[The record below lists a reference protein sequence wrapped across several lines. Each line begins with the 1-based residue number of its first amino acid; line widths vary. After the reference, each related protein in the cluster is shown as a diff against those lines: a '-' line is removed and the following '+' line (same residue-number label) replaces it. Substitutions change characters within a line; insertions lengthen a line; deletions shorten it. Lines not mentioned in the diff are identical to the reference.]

1 MRPPPQ
7 PAPPPAMPTTPSP
20 VPAPAVRAAR
30 RVAFREG
37 VRDYVPALPA
47 LVAWGVVTG
56 VAMVQSGL
64 ALAYVL
70 GLGATA
76 FAASAQLASVP
87 LMVGGAPLWVIVLT
101 ALMTNLRFVIYSAV
115 LKNHLQ
121 HLSWRRRLLLSYL
134 VGDMLVVIFLRKVQH
149 RPDWPE
155 RDAYFLGIGVL
166 NLVVWHTC
174 QLVGIFG
181 AAWIPR
187 DWGFELAGTLA
198 LLALVLPA
206 CVHLPGA
213 AGALVAALVAV
224 ATLHWPARFGLVAAI
239 AAGVAVA
246 MLVET
251 WRARG
256 APAVSR

>member
-1 MRPPPQ
+1 MS
-7 PAPPPAMPTTPSP
+7 TTPSP
-20 VPAPAVRAAR
+20 PPDPRDGRRA
-30 RVAFREG
+30 AFREG
-37 VRDYVPALPA
+37 MRDYVPALPA
-47 LVAWGVVTG
+47 LVAWGIVTG

-101 ALMTNLRFVIYSAV
+101 ALMTNLRFVIYSAA

-121 HLSWRRRLLLSYL
+121 HLSFRRRLLLSYL
-134 VGDMLVVIFLRKVQH
+134 IGDMLVVIFLRKMQH
-149 RPDWPE
+149 RPDWPD

-206 CVHLPGA
+206 CAQLPGA
-213 AGALVAALVAV
+213 VGALVAGVVGV
-224 ATLHWPARFGLVAAI
+224 ATFHWPARLGLVVAI
-239 AAGVAVA
+239 VAGVVA
-246 MLVET
+246 ALLVES
-251 WRARG
+251 WRQRG
-256 APAVSR
+256 ARAAAS

>member
-1 MRPPPQ
+1 MSKPNVRDS
-7 PAPPPAMPTTPSP
+7 APDA
-20 VPAPAVRAAR
+20 AAERRA
-30 RVAFREG
+30 AFREG
-37 VRDYVPALPA
+37 VRDYLPALPA

-87 LMVGGAPLWVIVLT
+87 LMVSGAPLWAIVLT
-101 ALMTNLRFVIYSAV
+101 ALMTNLRFVIYSAA

-134 VGDMLVVIFLRKVQH
+134 VGDMLVVMFLRKVQQ

-166 NLVVWHTC
+166 NLAVWHTC
-174 QLVGIFG
+174 QLIGIFG

-206 CVHLPGA
+206 CARVPGA
-213 AGALVAALVAV
+213 AGALAAALVGV
-224 ATLHWPARFGLVAAI
+224 ATLHWPARLGLVDAI
-239 AAGVAVA
+239 AAGVVVA
-246 MLVET
+246 MLAES
-251 WRARG
+251 WRERG
-256 APAVSR
+256 TAAERA

>member
-1 MRPPPQ
+1 MSKPGGRE
-7 PAPPPAMPTTPSP
+7 PAREPSRERSPAMD
-20 VPAPAVRAAR
+20 ARRAAVRD
-30 RVAFREG
+30 G
-37 VRDYVPALPA
+37 MRDYVPALPA

-64 ALAYVL
+64 ALAHVL
-70 GLGATA
+70 ALGATA
-76 FAASAQLASVP
+76 FAASAQLASMP
-87 LMVGGAPLWVIVLT
+87 LMVSGAPLWAIVLT
-101 ALMTNLRFVIYSAV
+101 ALMTNLRFVIYSAA
-115 LKNHLQ
+115 LKGYLQ

-134 VGDMLVVIFLRKVQH
+134 VGDMLVVIFLRKVQQ

-206 CVHLPGA
+206 CAQLPGA
-213 AGALVAALVAV
+213 AGALVAALVGV
-224 ATLHWPARFGLVAAI
+224 ATLYWPARLGLVVAI
-239 AAGVAVA
+239 GAGVVVALLVESWRVRRARAAGA
-246 MLVET
+246 
-251 WRARG
+251 
-256 APAVSR
+256 